1 MNISDL
7 LSYLKY
13 GELSQLV
20 SAGVTTRDTQIIT
33 NINLGLIELY
43 KRFPIKLSEV
53 IVQLNSRR
61 THYTIS
67 SAHAESNK
75 PIDGNSDDYYVM
87 DSLYYPFKDDLN
99 QIEVVYNEEGEEL
112 PLNDENLTYSLFTVG
127 HNVLLHPYPENE
139 NAISVIYRAS
149 APLLVVDGELTQIVE
164 IPDHLLELLTTYV
177 AYKTFASISLNS
189 PEATGYFT
197 KFEASC
203 NLINNLGLISKPSN
217 TNLRLEINGWV

>member
-1 MNISDL
+1 MQLSDL
-7 LSYLKY
+7 FNYLRA
-13 GELSQLV
+13 GELSQLI
-20 SAGVTTRDTQIIT
+20 SGTDESRDNQIIT

-53 IVQLNSRR
+53 IIQLSNRI

-67 SAHAESNK
+67 SSHAESSR
-75 PIDGNSDDYYVM
+75 PIGNTSPEFYVI
-87 DSLYYPFKDDLN
+87 DSPYYPFKDDLN

-139 NAISVIYRAS
+139 NTISIIYRAS
-149 APLLVVDGELTQIVE
+149 APLLLIDGDLTQTVE
-164 IPDHLLELLTTYV
+164 IPNHLVELLTSYV
-177 AYKTFASISLNS
+177 AYKTFSAINMSS
-189 PEATGYFT
+189 PEATGYFS
-197 KFEASC
+197 KFETSC
-203 NLINNLGLISKPSN
+203 NLITNLGLISKSSN